1 MNLKKN
7 PNLHLTFTERGGSEI
22 MRTCRGKHQTFAEK
36 KRASGEFSHDF
47 LITNAGEKV
56 LIEKYK
62 TWFCLEADDI
72 LQLLFLDPYS
82 VRDKDDGGQQHVH
95 RCSFISTESSGL
107 LLD

>member
-1 MNLKKN
+1 MNLKKT

-82 VRDKDDGGQQHVH
+82 VRD
-95 RCSFISTESSGL
+95 
-107 LLD
+107 